1 MRTDDEKMGRYVGR
15 WIDNGERG
23 REGEREKI
31 CVVCGLQWIHMTD
44 YSRNT
49 MLVIPPARHI
59 LKESSK
65 LA

>member
-1 MRTDDEKMGRYVGR
+1 ME
-15 WIDNGERG
+15 
-23 REGEREKI
+23 REGDKERERF
-31 CVVCGLQWIHMTD
+31 VWYVAFSGFTWLG

-49 MLVIPPARHI
+49 MPVIPPARHI